1 MYTAILIFDAK
12 HVYAKDKSTGTDL
25 FTPFRIDIFNKF
37 VSDRLLHLIQEN
49 IIQKGIDIEEVLFH
63 SNEGILMPNEIY
75 NSEKKKDYFKLNF
88 GDIPEEKIIA
98 DYKLNS
104 IEAFFI
110 SSETKWCVEFCKLNL
125 PETKIHNSSVK
136 YMDKILVSNKEK
148 FDIHIL
154 IKEESFDII
163 KLQNQKLYSFNSIA
177 YNTMTDVIYF
187 LVAHLNKLSFDV
199 KYLVFYGNKK
209 DGAEINS
216 LFYKIQSLKNLEQ
229 TIRSQEE
236 LIQLLA

>member
-12 HVYAKDKSTGTDL
+12 HVYAKDKSNGKDL

-75 NSEKKKDYFKLNF
+75 NSEKKKDYFKLNY
-88 GDIPEEKIIA
+88 GDIPEEKIVA
-98 DYKLNS
+98 DHKLNS

-110 SSETKWCVEFCKLNL
+110 SSETKWWIEFCKINL
-125 PETKIHNSSVK
+125 PETKVNNSSVK
-136 YMDKILVSNKEK
+136 YMDKVLISNNEK

-199 KYLVFYGNKK
+199 KHLVFYGNKK

-216 LFYKIQSLKNLEQ
+216 LFSKIQSLKNLEQ

>member
-1 MYTAILIFDAK
+1 
-12 HVYAKDKSTGTDL
+12 
-25 FTPFRIDIFNKF
+25 
-37 VSDRLLHLIQEN
+37 
-49 IIQKGIDIEEVLFH
+49 
-63 SNEGILMPNEIY
+63 
-75 NSEKKKDYFKLNF
+75 LNF

-110 SSETKWCVEFCKLNL
+110 SSETKWWIEFCKINL
-125 PETKIHNSSVK
+125 PETKVNNSSVK
-136 YMDKILVSNKEK
+136 YMDKVLISNNEK

-216 LFYKIQSLKNLEQ
+216 LFSKIQSLKNLEQ

>member
-12 HVYAKDKSTGTDL
+12 HVYAKDKSTGKDL

-75 NSEKKKDYFKLNF
+75 NSEKKKDYFKLNY
-88 GDIPEEKIIA
+88 GDIPEEKIVA
-98 DYKLNS
+98 DHKLNS

-136 YMDKILVSNKEK
+136 YMDKVLVSNKEK

-199 KYLVFYGNKK
+199 RHLVFYGNKK
-209 DGAEINS
+209 DGVEINS
-216 LFYKIQSLKNLEQ
+216 LCSKIQSLKNLEQ

-236 LIQLLA
+236 LIQFLA

>member
-75 NSEKKKDYFKLNF
+75 NSEKKKDYFKLNY
-88 GDIPEEKIIA
+88 GDIPEEKIVA
-98 DYKLNS
+98 DHKLNS

-110 SSETKWCVEFCKLNL
+110 SSESKWCVEFCKLNL
-125 PETKIHNSSVK
+125 PETKVHNSSVK
-136 YMDKILVSNKEK
+136 YMDKILIPNKEK

-199 KYLVFYGNKK
+199 KHFVFYGNKK
-209 DGAEINS
+209 DGAEINL
-216 LFYKIQSLKNLEQ
+216 LFSKIQSLKNLEQ
-229 TIRSQEE
+229 TIRSQKE
-236 LIQLLA
+236 LIQFLA

>member
-1 MYTAILIFDAK
+1 MHTAILIFDAK
-12 HVYAKDKSTGTDL
+12 HVYAKDKFSGTDL

-49 IIQKGIDIEEVLFH
+49 VIQKGIDIEEVLFH
-63 SNEGILMPNEIY
+63 SDEGILMPNEIY
-75 NSEKKKDYFKLNF
+75 NSDKKKDYFQLNY
-88 GDIPEEKIIA
+88 GDIAEEKFLV
-98 DYKLNS
+98 DHKLNS

-110 SSETKWCVEFCKLNL
+110 SSQTKWCVEFCKINL
-125 PETKIHNSSVK
+125 PETKINNVTVK

-163 KLQNQKLYSFNSIA
+163 KLQNQKLYSYNSIA

-187 LVAHLNKLSFDV
+187 LVAHLNKLTFDV
-199 KYLVFYGNKK
+199 KHLVFYGNKK

-216 LFYKIQSLKNLEQ
+216 LFSKIKSLKTLEQ

-236 LIQLLA
+236 LIQVLA

>member
-12 HVYAKDKSTGTDL
+12 HVYAKDKSNGKDL

-75 NSEKKKDYFKLNF
+75 NSEKKKDYFKLNY
-88 GDIPEEKIIA
+88 GDIPEEKIVA
-98 DYKLNS
+98 DHKLNS

-110 SSETKWCVEFCKLNL
+110 SSETKWWVEFCKLNL
-125 PETKIHNSSVK
+125 PETKVNNSSVK
-136 YMDKILVSNKEK
+136 YMDKVLISNNEK

-199 KYLVFYGNKK
+199 KHLVFYGNKK

-216 LFYKIQSLKNLEQ
+216 LFSKIQSLKNLEQ

>member
-12 HVYAKDKSTGTDL
+12 HVYAKDKSNGKDL

-75 NSEKKKDYFKLNF
+75 NSEKKKDYFKLNY
-88 GDIPEEKIIA
+88 GDIPEEKIVA
-98 DYKLNS
+98 DHKLNS

-110 SSETKWCVEFCKLNL
+110 SSETKWWVEFCKLNL
-125 PETKIHNSSVK
+125 PETKVNNSSVK
-136 YMDKILVSNKEK
+136 YMDKVLISNNEK

-199 KYLVFYGNKK
+199 KHLVFYGNKK

-216 LFYKIQSLKNLEQ
+216 LFSKIQSLKNLEQ

-236 LIQLLA
+236 LIQFLA

>member
-12 HVYAKDKSTGTDL
+12 HVYAKDKSNGKDL

-75 NSEKKKDYFKLNF
+75 NSEKKKDYFKLNY
-88 GDIPEEKIIA
+88 GDIPEEKIVA
-98 DYKLNS
+98 DHKLNS

-110 SSETKWCVEFCKLNL
+110 SSETKWWIEFCKINL
-125 PETKIHNSSVK
+125 PETKVNNSSVK
-136 YMDKILVSNKEK
+136 YMDKVLISNNEK

-199 KYLVFYGNKK
+199 KHLVFYGNKK

-216 LFYKIQSLKNLEQ
+216 LFSKIQSLKNLEQ

-236 LIQLLA
+236 LIQFLA

>member
-12 HVYAKDKSTGTDL
+12 HVYAKDKSTGKDL

-75 NSEKKKDYFKLNF
+75 NSEKKKDYFKLNY
-88 GDIPEEKIIA
+88 GDIPEEKIVA
-98 DYKLNS
+98 DHKLNS

-136 YMDKILVSNKEK
+136 YMDKVLISNKEK

-199 KYLVFYGNKK
+199 GHLVFYGNKK
-209 DGAEINS
+209 DGAEINA
-216 LFYKIQSLKNLEQ
+216 LFSKIQSLKNLEQ

-236 LIQLLA
+236 LIQFLA

>member
-75 NSEKKKDYFKLNF
+75 NSEKKKDYFKLNY
-88 GDIPEEKIIA
+88 GDIPEEKIVA
-98 DYKLNS
+98 DHKLNS

-110 SSETKWCVEFCKLNL
+110 SSESKWCVEFCKLNL
-125 PETKIHNSSVK
+125 PETKVHNSSVK
-136 YMDKILVSNKEK
+136 YMDKILIPNKEK

-199 KYLVFYGNKK
+199 KHLVFYGNKK

-216 LFYKIQSLKNLEQ
+216 LFSKIQSLKNLEQ
-229 TIRSQEE
+229 TIRSQKE
-236 LIQLLA
+236 LIQFLA

>member
-12 HVYAKDKSTGTDL
+12 HVYAKDKSNGKDL

-75 NSEKKKDYFKLNF
+75 NSEKKKDYFKLNY
-88 GDIPEEKIIA
+88 GDIPEEKIVA
-98 DYKLNS
+98 DHKLNS

-110 SSETKWCVEFCKLNL
+110 SSETKWWIEFCKLNL
-125 PETKIHNSSVK
+125 PETKVNNSSVK
-136 YMDKILVSNKEK
+136 YMDKVLISNNEK

-199 KYLVFYGNKK
+199 KHLVFYGNKK

-216 LFYKIQSLKNLEQ
+216 LFSKIQSLKNLEQ

-236 LIQLLA
+236 LIQFLA

>member
-136 YMDKILVSNKEK
+136 YMDKVLISNNEK

-199 KYLVFYGNKK
+199 KHLVFYGNKK

-216 LFYKIQSLKNLEQ
+216 LFSKIQSLKNLEQ